1 MPHNITVTYHAT
13 DEEKSVIYDI
23 LAGENLFLLQD
34 VKDIKEKQKI
44 LLETDILLSWNPTLE
59 LKDIEINV
67 LQNLQFVQLLSAGYD
82 HLNFNYFSKETI
94 IASNQG
100 AYAKPMAEHALA
112 MILALAKKLTK
123 YHNLLS
129 KGVFDQLNSVTRYI
143 HGSNLGIIG
152 YGSIGKETA
161 KLMQPFDVNVYAIN
175 TSGKTDDDIAFIGT
189 LQDLD
194 IVLKNSDILLISIPL
209 NKETQALIGKR
220 ELELMKSDAILI
232 NVARGDIIIEKD
244 LYEHLRTHP
253 EFSAGID
260 AWWVEPFKYGKF
272 ETHYPFFELTNFIGS
287 PHNSSVVPNS
297 LIDGAK
303 QAAINVKR
311 FINKEVI
318 KGLIKTN

>member
-82 HLNFNYFSKETI
+82 HLNFNYFSKKTI

-175 TSGKTDDDIAFIGT
+175 TSGKTDDDVAFIGK

>member
-23 LAGENLFLLQD
+23 LAGENLFFLQD

-175 TSGKTDDDIAFIGT
+175 TSGKTDDDVAFIGK

>member
-23 LAGENLFLLQD
+23 LAGENLFFLQD

-175 TSGKTDDDIAFIGT
+175 TSGKTDDDVAFIGT

-272 ETHYPFFELTNFIGS
+272 EIHYPFFELTNFIGS

>member
-175 TSGKTDDDIAFIGT
+175 TSGKTDDDVAFIGT

-272 ETHYPFFELTNFIGS
+272 EIHYPFFELTNFIGS

>member
-1 MPHNITVTYHAT
+1 MLHNITVTYHAT

-23 LAGENLFLLQD
+23 LAGENLFFLQD

-82 HLNFNYFSKETI
+82 HLNFNYFSKKTI

-175 TSGKTDDDIAFIGT
+175 TSGKTDDDVAFIGK

-272 ETHYPFFELTNFIGS
+272 EIHYPFFELTNFIGS

>member
-175 TSGKTDDDIAFIGT
+175 TSGKTDDDVAFIGK

-272 ETHYPFFELTNFIGS
+272 EIHYPFFELNNFIGS

>member
-82 HLNFNYFSKETI
+82 HLNFNYFSKKTI

-175 TSGKTDDDIAFIGT
+175 TSGKTDDDVAFIGT

-272 ETHYPFFELTNFIGS
+272 EIHYPFFELTNFIGS

-311 FINKEVI
+311 FINKEAI

>member
-1 MPHNITVTYHAT
+1 MPHNITLTYHAT

-23 LAGENLFLLQD
+23 LAGENLFFLQD

-82 HLNFNYFSKETI
+82 HLNFNYFSKKTI

-129 KGVFDQLNSVTRYI
+129 KGIFDQLNSVTRYI

-175 TSGKTDDDIAFIGT
+175 TSGKTDDDVAFIGT

-244 LYEHLRTHP
+244 LYEHMRTHT
-253 EFSAGID
+253 EYSSGLD
-260 AWWVEPFKYGKF
+260 AWWIEPFKYGKF
-272 ETHYPFFELTNFIGS
+272 EIHYPFFELTNFIGS

-311 FINKEVI
+311 FINKEAI

>member
-23 LAGENLFLLQD
+23 LAGENLFFLQD

-44 LLETDILLSWNPTLE
+44 LSETDILLSWNPTLE

-129 KGVFDQLNSVTRYI
+129 KGVFDQLNSGTRYI
-143 HGSNLGIIG
+143 NGSNLGIIG

-175 TSGKTDDDIAFIGT
+175 TSGKTDDDVAFIGT

-220 ELELMKSDAILI
+220 ELELMKTDAILI

-260 AWWVEPFKYGKF
+260 AWWIEPFKYGKF
-272 ETHYPFFELTNFIGS
+272 EIHYPFFGLINFIGS

-311 FINKEVI
+311 FINKEAI

>member
-23 LAGENLFLLQD
+23 LAGENLFFLQD

-175 TSGKTDDDIAFIGT
+175 TSGKTDDDVAFIGT

-244 LYEHLRTHP
+244 LYEHMRTHP

-260 AWWVEPFKYGKF
+260 AWWIEPFKYGKF
-272 ETHYPFFELTNFIGS
+272 EIHYPFFELTNFIGS

-311 FINKEVI
+311 FINKEAI

>member
-175 TSGKTDDDIAFIGT
+175 TSGKTDDDVAFIGK

-244 LYEHLRTHP
+244 LYEHMRTHP

-272 ETHYPFFELTNFIGS
+272 EIHYPFFELNNFIGS

>member
-23 LAGENLFLLQD
+23 LAGENLFFLQD

-175 TSGKTDDDIAFIGT
+175 TSGKTDDDVAFIGK

-272 ETHYPFFELTNFIGS
+272 EIHYPFFELTNFIGS

>member
-23 LAGENLFLLQD
+23 LAGENLFFLQD

-82 HLNFNYFSKETI
+82 HLNFNYFSKKTI

-175 TSGKTDDDIAFIGT
+175 TSGKTDDDVAFIGK

-244 LYEHLRTHP
+244 LYEHMRTHP

-260 AWWVEPFKYGKF
+260 AWWIEPFKYGKF
-272 ETHYPFFELTNFIGS
+272 EIHYPFFELTNFIGS

-311 FINKEVI
+311 FINKEAI

>member
-23 LAGENLFLLQD
+23 LAGENLFFLQD

-82 HLNFNYFSKETI
+82 HLNFNYFSKKTI

-175 TSGKTDDDIAFIGT
+175 TSGKTDDDVAFIGT

-244 LYEHLRTHP
+244 LYEHMRTHP

-260 AWWVEPFKYGKF
+260 AWWIEPFKYGKF
-272 ETHYPFFELTNFIGS
+272 EIHYPFFELTNFIGS

-311 FINKEVI
+311 FINKEAI

>member
-23 LAGENLFLLQD
+23 LAGENLFFLQD

-82 HLNFNYFSKETI
+82 HLNFNYFSKKTI

-244 LYEHLRTHP
+244 LYEHMRTHP

-260 AWWVEPFKYGKF
+260 AWWIEPFKYGKF
-272 ETHYPFFELTNFIGS
+272 EIHYPFFELTNFIGS

-311 FINKEVI
+311 FINKEAI

>member
-1 MPHNITVTYHAT
+1 MLHNITVTYHAT

-23 LAGENLFLLQD
+23 LAGENLFFLQD

-82 HLNFNYFSKETI
+82 HLNFNYFSKKTI

-244 LYEHLRTHP
+244 LYEHMRTHP

-260 AWWVEPFKYGKF
+260 AWWIEPFKYGKF
-272 ETHYPFFELTNFIGS
+272 EIHYPFFELTNFIGS

-303 QAAINVKR
+303 QAATNVKR
-311 FINKEVI
+311 YINNETI
-318 KGLIKTN
+318 KGLIKNY

>member
-175 TSGKTDDDIAFIGT
+175 TSGKTDDDVAFIGK

-244 LYEHLRTHP
+244 LYEHMRTHP

-260 AWWVEPFKYGKF
+260 AWWIEPFKYGKF
-272 ETHYPFFELTNFIGS
+272 EIHYPFFELTNFIGS

>member
-23 LAGENLFLLQD
+23 LAGENLFFLQD

-82 HLNFNYFSKETI
+82 HLNFNYFSKKTI

-175 TSGKTDDDIAFIGT
+175 TSGKTDDDVAFIGK

-260 AWWVEPFKYGKF
+260 AWWIEPFKYGKF
-272 ETHYPFFELTNFIGS
+272 EIHYPFFELTNFIGS

-303 QAAINVKR
+303 QAAINVKQ
-311 FINKEVI
+311 FINKEAI

>member
-23 LAGENLFLLQD
+23 LAGENLFFLQD

-175 TSGKTDDDIAFIGT
+175 TSGKTDDDVAFIGK

-311 FINKEVI
+311 FINKE
-318 KGLIKTN
+318 

>member
-1 MPHNITVTYHAT
+1 MLHNITVTYHAT

-23 LAGENLFLLQD
+23 LAGENLFFLQD

-82 HLNFNYFSKETI
+82 HLNFNYFSKKTI

-272 ETHYPFFELTNFIGS
+272 EIHYPFFELTNFIGS

>member
-1 MPHNITVTYHAT
+1 MPYNITVTYHAT

-23 LAGENLFLLQD
+23 LAGENLFFLQD

-175 TSGKTDDDIAFIGT
+175 TSGKTDDDVAFIGK

-272 ETHYPFFELTNFIGS
+272 EIHYPFFGLTNFIGS

>member
-23 LAGENLFLLQD
+23 LAGENLFFLQD

-244 LYEHLRTHP
+244 LYEHMRTHP

-260 AWWVEPFKYGKF
+260 AWWIEPFKYGKF
-272 ETHYPFFELTNFIGS
+272 EIHYPFFELTNFIGS

-318 KGLIKTN
+318 KGLIKKK

>member
-175 TSGKTDDDIAFIGT
+175 TSGKTDDDVAFIGK

-244 LYEHLRTHP
+244 LYEHMRTHP

>member
-175 TSGKTDDDIAFIGT
+175 TSGKTDDDVAFIGK

-260 AWWVEPFKYGKF
+260 AWWIEPFKYGKF

>member
-175 TSGKTDDDIAFIGT
+175 TSGKTDDDVAFIGK

-220 ELELMKSDAILI
+220 ELEIMKTDAILI

-260 AWWVEPFKYGKF
+260 AWWIEPFKYGKF
-272 ETHYPFFELTNFIGS
+272 EIHYPFFELPNIIGS

-303 QAAINVKR
+303 QAATNVKR

>member
-175 TSGKTDDDIAFIGT
+175 TSGKTDDDVAFIGK

-260 AWWVEPFKYGKF
+260 AWWIEPFKYGKF
-272 ETHYPFFELTNFIGS
+272 EIHYPFFGLTNFIGS

>member
-23 LAGENLFLLQD
+23 LAGENLFFLQD

-82 HLNFNYFSKETI
+82 HLNLNYFSKETI

-175 TSGKTDDDIAFIGT
+175 TSGKTDDDVAFIGK

-260 AWWVEPFKYGKF
+260 AWWIEPFKYGKF
-272 ETHYPFFELTNFIGS
+272 EIHYPFFELTNFIGS

>member
-175 TSGKTDDDIAFIGT
+175 TSGKTDDDVAFIGK

-311 FINKEVI
+311 FINKEAI

>member
-23 LAGENLFLLQD
+23 LAGENLFFLQD

-44 LLETDILLSWNPTLE
+44 LSETDILLSWNPTLE

-175 TSGKTDDDIAFIGT
+175 TSGKTDDDVAFIGK

-311 FINKEVI
+311 FINKEAI

>member
-1 MPHNITVTYHAT
+1 MLHNITVTYHAT

-82 HLNFNYFSKETI
+82 HLNFNYFSKKTI

-260 AWWVEPFKYGKF
+260 AWWIEPFKYGKF
-272 ETHYPFFELTNFIGS
+272 EIHYPFFELTNFIGS

>member
-175 TSGKTDDDIAFIGT
+175 TSGKTDDDVAFIGT

-220 ELELMKSDAILI
+220 ELELMKTDAILI

-260 AWWVEPFKYGKF
+260 AWWIEPFKYGKF
-272 ETHYPFFELTNFIGS
+272 EIHYPFFELTNFIGS

>member
-100 AYAKPMAEHALA
+100 AYAKPIAEHALA

-129 KGVFDQLNSVTRYI
+129 KSVFDQLNSVTRYI

-260 AWWVEPFKYGKF
+260 AWWIEPFKYGKF

>member
-23 LAGENLFLLQD
+23 LAGENLFFLQD

-129 KGVFDQLNSVTRYI
+129 KGIFDQLNSVTRYI

-175 TSGKTDDDIAFIGT
+175 TSGKTDDDVAFIGK

-272 ETHYPFFELTNFIGS
+272 EIHYPFFELTNFIGS

>member
-23 LAGENLFLLQD
+23 LAGENLFFLQD

-82 HLNFNYFSKETI
+82 HLNFNYFSKKTI

-175 TSGKTDDDIAFIGT
+175 TSGKTDDDVAFIGT

-244 LYEHLRTHP
+244 LYEHMRTHP

-260 AWWVEPFKYGKF
+260 AWWIEPFKYGKF
-272 ETHYPFFELTNFIGS
+272 EIHYPFFELTNFIGS

>member
-23 LAGENLFLLQD
+23 LAGENLFFLQD

-175 TSGKTDDDIAFIGT
+175 TSGKTDDDVAFIGT

-244 LYEHLRTHP
+244 LYEHMRTHP

-260 AWWVEPFKYGKF
+260 AWWIEPFKYGKF
-272 ETHYPFFELTNFIGS
+272 EIHYPFFELTNFIGS

-303 QAAINVKR
+303 QAAINVKQ
-311 FINKEVI
+311 FINKEAI

>member
-175 TSGKTDDDIAFIGT
+175 TSGKTDDDVAFIGT

-244 LYEHLRTHP
+244 LYEHMRTHP

-260 AWWVEPFKYGKF
+260 AWWIEPFKYGKF
-272 ETHYPFFELTNFIGS
+272 EIHYPFFELTNFIGS

-311 FINKEVI
+311 FINKEAI

>member
-23 LAGENLFLLQD
+23 LAGENLFFLQD

-175 TSGKTDDDIAFIGT
+175 TSGKTDDDVAFIGT

-260 AWWVEPFKYGKF
+260 AWWIEPFKYGKF
-272 ETHYPFFELTNFIGS
+272 EIHYPFFELTNFIGS

-311 FINKEVI
+311 FINKEAI

>member
-23 LAGENLFLLQD
+23 LAGENLFFLQD

-175 TSGKTDDDIAFIGT
+175 TSGKTDDDVAFIGT

-244 LYEHLRTHP
+244 LYEHMRTHP

-260 AWWVEPFKYGKF
+260 AWWIEPFKYGKV
-272 ETHYPFFELTNFIGS
+272 EIHYPFFELTNFIGS
-287 PHNSSVVPNS
+287 PHNS
-297 LIDGAK
+297 
-303 QAAINVKR
+303 
-311 FINKEVI
+311 
-318 KGLIKTN
+318 